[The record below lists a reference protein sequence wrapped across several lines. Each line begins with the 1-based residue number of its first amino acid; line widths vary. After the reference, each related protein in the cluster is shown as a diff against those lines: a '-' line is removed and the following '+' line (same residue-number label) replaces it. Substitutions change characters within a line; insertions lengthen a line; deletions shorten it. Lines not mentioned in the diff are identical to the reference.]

1 MKNSIILGMNGA
13 KMIKVVFCF
22 VLVFLG
28 NFAHAQLAKK
38 TDLTFKDV
46 QDRVNSLLGSK
57 DPLAKD
63 SIKWEAS
70 HLIESKNEEYIKHG
84 KSVFNFLGDSKSVE
98 IAHQNL
104 LKKFPK
110 STYAA
115 GSSLDDILDDY
126 MDEPSLDKEVNIWK
140 KTYKAALQAES
151 FADAS
156 YTKIANKLLANGA
169 VESAKAYAVSIVKD
183 GPKANFEY
191 NLALQI
197 FEQGDMGKSEQAL
210 DNIIARYQQ
219 TLRENSY
226 LGQQVYSLQT
236 KIFSEQQK
244 WEEALELVEKYKL
257 PLEDIK
263 FQALM
268 NTGRNFD
275 AFLLLDTKF
284 ARTTLSPVQ
293 EQSGPLLFKNLG
305 STAAQWEAY
314 KQRIELKKTKENEQ
328 NWKSS
333 MINESSFD
341 FELMDMQGNLVKS
354 SDYKGKIVVL
364 DFWATWC
371 GPCVNSFPG
380 MQVAVDKYKDDP
392 EVVFLFI
399 NTWERSEDY
408 KTKVQSFIE
417 EKGYRFHVVYD
428 KEEGEGALVE
438 KYGIT
443 GIPTKIIID
452 QHGRVRFK
460 SSGSSPVV
468 KEIVDEISYKIDL
481 VKNQKD

>member
-1 MKNSIILGMNGA
+1 MHLHKKAILVIA
-13 KMIKVVFCF
+13 
-22 VLVFLG
+22 LSTALG
-28 NFAHAQLAKK
+28 TVKAQLAKK
-38 TDLTFKDV
+38 TDLTFKDI
-46 QDRVNSLLGSK
+46 QDRVNGLLASK

-84 KSVFNFLGDSKSVE
+84 KSVFGFLGDSKSVE

-110 STYAA
+110 SAYTA
-115 GSSLDDILDDY
+115 GSRLDDLLKDY
-126 MDEPSLDKEVNIWK
+126 TDEGSLNKDVAVWK
-140 KTYKAALQAES
+140 KQYKTALQTAS

-156 YTKIANKLLANGA
+156 YAKIAGKLLTNGEVA
-169 VESAKAYAVSIVKD
+169 GAKTYAALIVKD
-183 GPKANFEY
+183 AAKANFEFK
-191 NLALQI
+191 LAQHT
-197 FEQGDMGKSEQAL
+197 FEQGDISQSAQLLDAL
-210 DNIIARYQQ
+210 ISKYPQVLQ
-219 TLRENSY
+219 ENKY
-226 LGQQVYSLQT
+226 LGQQVYSLQAE
-236 KIFSEQQK
+236 IFGKQQK
-244 WEEALELVEKYKL
+244 WAAALGLVEEHNL

-268 NTGRNFD
+268 QTGRNFD
-275 AFLLLDTKF
+275 AFLLLDTRF
-284 ARTTLSPVQ
+284 AKTALTPIQEREGATLF
-293 EQSGPLLFKNLG
+293 ENLG
-305 STAAQWEAY
+305 STSKEWEAY
-314 KQRIELKKTKENEQ
+314 KVRVEAKKTKENEQ
-328 NWKSS
+328 HWTSS
-333 MINESSFD
+333 MINEPSID
-341 FELMDMQGNLVKS
+341 FELMDMQGKIVKS

-380 MQVAVDKYKDDP
+380 MQAAVDKYKDDP
-392 EVVFLFI
+392 EVVFLFM

-408 KTKVQSFIE
+408 KTKVKAFIE
-417 EKGYRFHVVYD
+417 EKGYSFHVVFD
-428 KEEGEGALVE
+428 KQEAGDALVE

-452 QHGRVRFK
+452 QNGRVRFK

-481 VKNQKD
+481 IRKQKN